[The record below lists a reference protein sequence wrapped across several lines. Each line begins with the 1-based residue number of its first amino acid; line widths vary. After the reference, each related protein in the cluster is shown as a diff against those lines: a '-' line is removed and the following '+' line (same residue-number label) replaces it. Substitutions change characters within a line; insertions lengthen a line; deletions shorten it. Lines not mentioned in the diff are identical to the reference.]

1 MMNLDSIDYKILY
14 ELFLNSRQSSTA
26 ISNKINVNQS
36 VVKYRITKL
45 EKTGIIKHY
54 CIVPDFQKIGYHLY
68 LFYINLQYASPGKE
82 IEIINYLQKRKN
94 TWRIESSQGAY
105 HIILTIVV
113 QNTEELYLFYKDMLE
128 KYSNYFKKISISQSY
143 ELQGSQPMQHK
154 RIPSKDPKKTVPPID
169 WKDFE
174 KKSLHKKI
182 LSLLNKN
189 ARIPTIDI
197 AQQLNISVPTV
208 ISYTKHL
215 LQEEIIKKYSVT
227 LDDEKIGQKRFYIR
241 FTFADYKKI
250 DHIIQYLSSNSYIE
264 EIYKVIGEYHLE
276 IMLHTNT
283 LEHFHAIME
292 DIRNKYAN
300 DLKDYDYCI
309 INKIYMVPSESLI
322 FDDENNE

>member
-1 MMNLDSIDYKILY
+1 M
-14 ELFLNSRQSSTA
+14 
-26 ISNKINVNQS
+26 
-36 VVKYRITKL
+36 
-45 EKTGIIKHY
+45 
-54 CIVPDFQKIGYHLY
+54 
-68 LFYINLQYASPGKE
+68 QY
-82 IEIINYLQKRKN
+82 
-94 TWRIESSQGAY
+94 
-105 HIILTIVV
+105 
-113 QNTEELYLFYKDMLE
+113 
-128 KYSNYFKKISISQSY
+128 
-143 ELQGSQPMQHK
+143 K
-154 RIPSKDPKKTVPPID
+154 RISSKDSKMTVPPID

-208 ISYTKHL
+208 ISHTKHL

-227 LDDEKIGQKRFYIR
+227 LDDEKIGLKRFHIR

-292 DIRNKYAN
+292 DIRDKYAN

>member
-1 MMNLDSIDYKILY
+1 MNLDSIDYKILY
-14 ELFLNSRQSSTA
+14 ELFMNSRQSSTA

-105 HIILTIVV
+105 HIIFTIVV

-143 ELQGSQPMQHK
+143 ELQGSQSMQHK
-154 RIPSKDPKKTVPPID
+154 RIPSKDPKKTLPPID

-215 LQEEIIKKYSVT
+215 LQDEIIKKYSVT
-227 LDDEKIGQKRFYIR
+227 LDDEKIGLKRFHIR